1 MLVFLFTDIESSTRL
16 WERHPEEMKGA
27 LARHDEILLDAVTQ
41 ANGTVVKTTGDGLMA
56 VFPSASDSIG
66 ACLEGQRMLSAT
78 TWKVT
83 GPLRVRMGLN
93 IGEADDRGSDFHGP
107 AVNRA
112 ARIMAAGHGGQV
124 LLSEATAN
132 VAQASLP
139 QGTTFRDLGIHR
151 LKDLTRPER
160 LFQLVHPDLV
170 ADFPPLSTLDSRPN
184 NLPLQS
190 SEFFGRDSEL
200 ATLRTML
207 EDSAIRLIT
216 LTGPGG
222 MGKTRLALQLAA
234 ELSDGYPDGVFFVDL
249 SAERE
254 ADAAFEAILRD
265 LNLTSAREGSPL
277 QVLKTKL
284 QQRKLLMILDN
295 FEQVTEAGVGVAEL
309 LAHCPGIE
317 AIVTSREALRIRAE
331 NIFPVP
337 PLSLPDPRSPSNVIA
352 RSEAVSL
359 FIERARSASPGFALT
374 DANAAAV
381 AELSIRLDGLPLAIE
396 LAAARLKMFTA
407 NDLLDR
413 LRQRKDVLGAGA
425 RDLPAR
431 QRTLRSTIEWSYEL
445 LGPDE
450 CRVFELMSAFSTA
463 TLEAIENVV
472 EAALSD
478 VDTIEVISS
487 LVDKSLVRTIE
498 SGASRRFAMLQTIRE
513 YAAER
518 LAETPEF
525 QSAAS
530 VAHARFYSLYASGL
544 RTALEGPERK
554 VALEDLAS
562 EIGNLRTAWRY
573 WVEADDLQQLY
584 LLLDA
589 LWALHDARGWYHAA
603 VDITTDLLRVL
614 STTEPSP
621 QRDVEEMNLRTS
633 LARTLMAVRGYT
645 VEVETEYK
653 RALELSASSP
663 NAVSRFPTIRALAT
677 YYLNMADFGKVVN
690 MGRQLLDLAERE
702 HDAAIAVEGHI
713 VFGLGS
719 AFNRDMETGMRH
731 LNLAVDLFDP
741 AMHGTGR
748 FRLGT
753 SPGVVARIVSGLL
766 LWQSGWPNQ
775 AADRADDALALAR
788 GLNHPFSL
796 AYALYH
802 VAFLQLNRQR
812 LEAARQH
819 ATELAAVATEH
830 DYPVWRALSS
840 VLLGVVSCGLGSAE
854 EGLAMTE
861 AGLFLYSGLTTPPVF
876 WAPLLALRSVA
887 FAMAGRPQR
896 ALELVDEA
904 IEWVGHDEAD
914 SPEFRILRGD
924 YISQIPGGDPTEA
937 EDAYLAATRGAQ
949 IIGARLTELRA
960 VTRLVNLLRTQGRSP
975 DGADELRS
983 VYGTFTEGFDEP
995 ELVEAR
1001 AALGID

>member
-16 WERHPEEMKGA
+16 WERHPEEMKRA
-27 LARHDEILLDAVTQ
+27 LARHDEILLEAVNH

-66 ACLEGQRMLSAT
+66 ACLEGQRMLSGAT
-78 TWKVT
+78 WEET

-93 IGEADDRGSDFHGP
+93 IGEADDRGGDFHGP

-124 LLSEATAN
+124 LVSEATAN

-139 QGTTFRDLGIHR
+139 PGATFRDLGIHR

-160 LFQLVHPDLV
+160 LFQLVHADLA
-170 ADFPPLSTLDSRPN
+170 ADFPPLATLDSRPN
-184 NLPLQS
+184 NLPLQA

-207 EDSAIRLIT
+207 EDSTIRLIT

-234 ELSDGYPDGVFFVDL
+234 ESLDRYPDGVFFVDL

-284 QQRKLLMILDN
+284 QPRKLLMILDN

-331 NIFPVP
+331 NVFPVP
-337 PLSLPDPRSPSNVIA
+337 PLSLPDPRSPSASIA

-374 DANAAAV
+374 DANAAAI
-381 AELSIRLDGLPLAIE
+381 AELSVRLDGLPLAIE
-396 LAAARLKMFTA
+396 LAAARLKMFSA

-445 LGPDE
+445 LDPDE
-450 CRVFELMSAFSTA
+450 CRVFELMSVFSSA
-463 TLEAIENVV
+463 TLEAIESVATV
-472 EAALSD
+472 ALSD
-478 VDTIEVISS
+478 VDTIEVLSS

-498 SGASRRFAMLQTIRE
+498 SGESRRFSMLQTIRE

-518 LAETPEF
+518 LAAGPEF

-530 VAHARFYSLYASGL
+530 VAHAGYFARYASGL
-544 RTALEGPERK
+544 RTALEGPDRK
-554 VALEDLAS
+554 AALEELAS
-562 EIGNLRTAWRY
+562 EIGNLRTAWRF
-573 WVEADDLQQLY
+573 WVEAQDLQELY

-589 LWALHDARGWYHAA
+589 MWALHDARGWYHGT
-603 VDITTDLLRVL
+603 VDMTTDLLGVL
-614 STTEPSP
+614 ATTEPSP
-621 QRDVEEMNLRTS
+621 ERDVEEMNLRTT
-633 LARTLMAVRGYT
+633 LARSLMAVRGYT

-653 RALELSASSP
+653 RALELSSSSP
-663 NAVSRFPTIRALAT
+663 TVASRFSTLRALST
-677 YYLNMADFGKVVN
+677 YYLNMADFGNVVN
-690 MGRQLLDLAERE
+690 IGRQLLDLAEKE
-702 HDAAIAVEGHI
+702 QDDAIAVDGHL
-713 VFGLGS
+713 VFGIGS
-719 AFNRDMETGMRH
+719 AFSRNMETGIRH
-731 LNLAVDLFDP
+731 IDLAADLFDP

-753 SPGVVARIVSGLL
+753 SPGVVARIVSSLL
-766 LWQSGWPNQ
+766 LWQSGWPEKS
-775 AADRADDALALAR
+775 ADKADDALALAR

-796 AYALYH
+796 AYALWH
-802 VAFLQLNRQR
+802 VGFLQLSRQR
-812 LEAARQH
+812 LDAAHQH
-819 ATELAAVATEH
+819 ATELAAVATEN

-840 VLLGVVSCGLGSAE
+840 VLRGVVSSALGSTD
-854 EGLAMTE
+854 EGLALSE
-861 AGLFLYSGLTTPPVF
+861 AGLALYSGLSTPPVF

-887 FAMAGRPQR
+887 FAMAGQPRR

-904 IEWVGHDEAD
+904 IAWVGHDEAD
-914 SPEFRILRGD
+914 SPEFRILRAD
-924 YISQIPGGDPTEA
+924 YISQLPDGDPAAMEN
-937 EDAYLAATRGAQ
+937 AYLAATRGAQ
-949 IIGARLTELRA
+949 VIGARLTELRA
-960 VTRLVNLLRTQGRSP
+960 RTRLRNLLRSQGRSP
-975 DGADELRS
+975 DGTDELRS
-983 VYGTFTEGFDEP
+983 LYRTFTEGFDEP
-995 ELVEAR
+995 DLIEAR